1 MGKETLS
8 NCCCGNLGESSCE
21 VEKNNFVLYA
31 KNKVLLLKTLQ

>member
-21 VEKNNFVLYA
+21 VEKEQFLSCMR
-31 KNKVLLLKTLQ
+31 KTRYSC